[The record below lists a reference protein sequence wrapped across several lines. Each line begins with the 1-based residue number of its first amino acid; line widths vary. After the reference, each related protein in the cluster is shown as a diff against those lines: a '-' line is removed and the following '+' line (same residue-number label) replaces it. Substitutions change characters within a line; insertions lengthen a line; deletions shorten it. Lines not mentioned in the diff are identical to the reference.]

1 MHISFEI
8 EIFLVVIC
16 LILSAFF
23 SASETAL
30 VSISE
35 LKVKHLVEEKG
46 ESAKALELW
55 LLKPNKVL
63 ITILIGNNIVNI
75 LASVLATDL
84 SMKIFGNIQL
94 AIVTGFMTFLILLF
108 AEITPKALAKHNYAK
123 LGLVLIKPLKGFYYL
138 FYPITYVL
146 ECFVILLNKIT
157 GIEIEK
163 LGPSITEEEIEF
175 LIKMGEKEGILEY
188 QKKEMLHNIFEIS
201 ERTAKEVMV
210 PRTDMV
216 VLDVEASFD
225 EIFKIIKETEFSRI
239 PVYEERLDNI
249 IGILYVKDILK
260 FINDKIDNIKVRS
273 VIRKAYFVPETKKI
287 DELLKE
293 FQIKRIHMAIVIDE
307 YGGVSGIV
315 TLEDI
320 IEEIVGEIRD
330 EYDNEEDIKIVK
342 VSDGLYR
349 ADARIN
355 VDDFLEYFKME
366 NIKEKDMN
374 GFETLGGLI
383 YDLAGKVPEV
393 GEEYQFNGY
402 ILKVVHKDGRKLK
415 SIEIKK
421 IDDQIKE

>member
-1 MHISFEI
+1 MSFPIDLEI
-8 EIFLVVIC
+8 VLIIVC
-16 LILSAFF
+16 LLLSAFF
-23 SASETAL
+23 SATETSL

-35 LKVKHLVEEKG
+35 LKAKHLIEENG
-46 ESAKALELW
+46 SYAKQLNLW

-75 LASVLATDL
+75 FSSVLATDL
-84 SMKIFGNIQL
+84 SMKLFGDIQL
-94 AIVTGFMTFLILLF
+94 AITTGVMTFLILLF
-108 AEITPKALAKHNYAK
+108 GEITPKALAKNNYER
-123 LGLVLIKPLKGFYYL
+123 LGVLFIKPLKYFYYL
-138 FYPITYVL
+138 FYPVTYVL
-146 ECFVILLNKIT
+146 EYFVILLNKLT
-157 GIEIEK
+157 GIKIEK
-163 LGPSITEEEIEF
+163 LGPSITEDEIEF

-216 VLDVEASFD
+216 VLDIEENFESMLKV
-225 EIFKIIKETEFSRI
+225 IRETEFSRI
-239 PVYEERLDNI
+239 PVYEEKLDNI

-260 FINDKIDNIKVRS
+260 YLNDKFENIKVRS
-273 VIRKAYFVPETKKI
+273 IIRKAYFVPETKKL

-293 FQIKRIHMAIVIDE
+293 FQLKRIHMAIVVDE

-342 VSDGLYR
+342 VSDGIFK
-349 ADARIN
+349 ADARVSI
-355 VDDFLEYFKME
+355 DDFLEYFNIERAE
-366 NIKEKDMN
+366 NMS

-402 ILKVVHKDGRKLK
+402 ILKVLHRDGRKLK
-415 SIEIKK
+415 TIEIKK
-421 IDDQIKE
+421 IIDQKKE

>member
-1 MHISFEI
+1 MLVSFEV
-8 EIFLVVIC
+8 EIILVVIC
-16 LILSAFF
+16 LMLSAFF
-23 SASETAL
+23 SATETAL
-30 VSISE
+30 ISISE
-35 LKVKHLVEEKG
+35 LKAKHLIEENG
-46 ESAKALELW
+46 AYAKALELW

-75 LASVLATDL
+75 LSSVMATDL
-84 SMKIFGNIQL
+84 SLKLFGNIQL
-94 AIVTGFMTFLILLF
+94 AITTGIMTFLILLF
-108 AEITPKALAKHNYAK
+108 AEITPKALAKHNYEK
-123 LGLVLIKPLKGFYYL
+123 LGVIFIKPLKYFYYL

-146 ECFVILLNKIT
+146 EYFVILLNKIT
-157 GIEIEK
+157 GIKIEK

-175 LIKMGEKEGILEY
+175 LIKMGEKEGILEF

-216 VLDVEASFD
+216 VLDVDDNFD
-225 EIFKIIKETEFSRI
+225 NMLKIIKDTEFSRI

-260 FINDKIDNIKVRS
+260 YLNDKSDNIKVRS
-273 VIRKAYFVPETKKI
+273 IIRKAYFVPETKKL

-293 FQIKRIHMAIVIDE
+293 FQLKRIHMAIVVDE

-342 VSDGLYR
+342 ISDGLFK
-349 ADARIN
+349 ADARISI
-355 VDDFLEYFKME
+355 DDFLEYFNIERAE
-366 NIKEKDMN
+366 NMS

-402 ILKVVHKDGRKLK
+402 ILKVLHRDGRKLK

-421 IDDQIKE
+421 IADQKKE

>member
-1 MHISFEI
+1 MGISFEI
-8 EIFLVVIC
+8 EVLLVVIC

-35 LKVKHLVEEKG
+35 LKAKHLIEEKG
-46 ESAKALELW
+46 RFAKSLELW

-84 SMKIFGNIQL
+84 SVKIFGNIQL
-94 AIVTGFMTFLILLF
+94 AITTGIMTFLILLF
-108 AEITPKALAKHNYAK
+108 GEITPKALAKHNYEQ
-123 LGLVLIKPLKGFYYL
+123 LGLMLIKPLSGLYYL
-138 FYPITYVL
+138 FYPVTYAL
-146 ECFVILLNKIT
+146 EYFVILLNKIT
-157 GIEIEK
+157 GIKIEK

-201 ERTAKEVMV
+201 EKTAKEVMV

-216 VLDVEASFD
+216 VLDVGANFD
-225 EIFKIIKETEFSRI
+225 EILKIIKETEFSRI

-260 FINDKIDNIKVRS
+260 YINDKIDNIKVKS
-273 VIRKAYFVPETKKI
+273 IIRKAYFVPETKKL

-330 EYDNEEDIKIVK
+330 EYDIEEDIKIVK
-342 VSDGLYR
+342 VSDGLYK
-349 ADARIN
+349 ADARISI
-355 VDDFLEYFKME
+355 DDFLEYFNMKELE
-366 NIKEKDMN
+366 NMN
-374 GFETLGGLI
+374 GFDTLGGLI

-393 GEEYQFNGY
+393 GEEYKFNGY

-415 SIEIKK
+415 LIEIKK
-421 IDDQIKE
+421 IDEQAKE